1 MKSTSP
7 VGPLPTFDDFFEALW
22 GFGPFPWQRMLV
34 ERISTGRWPEALDLP
49 TAAGKTA
56 CIDAAI
62 YALAAQAELPLHE
75 RTAPRRIWFVVDRRI
90 VVDEAYDRALIIAD
104 KLAAA
109 SSGHLRTVADRL
121 RELAGTGRPLATGRL
136 RGGIL
141 RDDSFARLPS
151 QPAVITST
159 VDQLGSRLL
168 FRSYG
173 GSQRVASIHAGLVGN
188 DSLILLDEA
197 HCSVPFMQTLRQV
210 AKYRSDAWADEPI
223 PSPFFCA
230 VLSATPPPEIPPDAR
245 FPGLDREAALA
256 HPILQQRLT
265 APKPAEL
272 VVLKSSR
279 KTNADPLFQTAVAQA
294 SEWVRKGGKRR
305 VALIVNRVH
314 TAGELDKQLR
324 AEMKPEEADVV
335 LLTGRLRPLERDAL
349 TKRWKPF
356 LKASQ
361 PSDPQR
367 PIIFVSTQA
376 IEVGADFSFDALVTE
391 CASLDALRQR
401 FGRLNR
407 MGLPGDAPAAI
418 LVREDDLKETESD
431 LIYGDALRDTWA
443 LLSENAK
450 REGEGKNA
458 HQMVDFGFSSL
469 ETLLSELDDEKLG
482 LCLAPRP
489 DAPVLLPAHLDLLSQ
504 TAPTPHPNPDVSLL
518 LHGKDRGVPEVRVLW
533 RADLTLK
540 HPESWVETVALC
552 PPLST
557 ESVSVPLYR
566 LRRWLA
572 EQMEIDT
579 QGDVEGGKKSEANNE
594 DSSQRIRPCLTWRG
608 RDRSRIVRAANGIF
622 PGDVV
627 VLPTAYGLTGLAQ
640 TLPNDSEKS
649 GLGPDKED
657 LWEWAMDTAGKPLS
671 LRIQRNLWEP
681 WMNRPLVQEL
691 VNYAEDFDGDRGHL
705 WELIDDLLANQLAT
719 ESGEQ
724 KLPDW
729 LYIRLRSMPRN
740 ARIDS
745 HPAKGLILSS
755 RKPSRIA
762 AEPDLF
768 ADDDDL
774 TSIAGRPI
782 SLETHTETVVDAVRT
797 MAGRCLPAA
806 FRPLLEL
813 AAEWHDAGKLDER
826 FQLLLHHGDEVA
838 AVTGD
843 PLAKSPDM
851 PFSQERRNAIRAA
864 CALPKDFRHEMLSTQ
879 LAQRFASLP
888 GDPAHATL
896 VLHLIAS
903 HHGRAR
909 PLAPICIDT
918 NPTAIEGKIN
928 GTSINLAA
936 VERKAFIPSHRI
948 DSGLADRF
956 WELTRRHGWWGLAYL
971 EANLRLADWYGS
983 EFVPAENEPSED
995 LR

>member
-1 MKSTSP
+1 MESTSP
-7 VGPLPTFDDFFEALW
+7 GSPIPTFDNFFDALW
-22 GFGPFPWQRMLV
+22 GFGPFPWQRMLA
-34 ERISTGRWPEALDLP
+34 ERISTGRWPEAVDLP

-109 SSGHLRTVADRL
+109 STGPLKMVADRL

-141 RDDSFARLPS
+141 RDDTCARLPS

-210 AKYRSDAWADEPI
+210 AKYRSDVWADNPI

-230 VLSATPPPEIPPDAR
+230 VLSATPPPEIPPEAR
-245 FPGLDREAALA
+245 FPGAEREAALA

-265 APKPAEL
+265 ARKPAEL
-272 VVLKSSR
+272 VMLKSSR
-279 KTNADPLFQTAVAQA
+279 KANADPLIEAAVAQA
-294 SEWVRKGGKRR
+294 SEWIREDGKQR
-305 VALIVNRVH
+305 VALIMNRVH
-314 TAGELDKQLR
+314 TATELAEQLR

-335 LLTGRLRPLERDAL
+335 LLTGRLRPLERDEL
-349 TKRWKPF
+349 TAYWKQF
-356 LKASQ
+356 LRASQ

-418 LVREDDLKETESD
+418 LAREGDLKEPESD
-431 LIYGDALRDTWA
+431 PIYGDALRHTWT
-443 LLSENAK
+443 LLCENAK
-450 REGEGKNA
+450 TDGEGKKA
-458 HQMVDFGFSSL
+458 RQVIDFGFAAL
-469 ETLLSELDDEKLG
+469 DTLLSALNEDQLG
-482 LCLAPRP
+482 VCLAPRP
-489 DAPVLLPAHLDLLSQ
+489 DAPVLLPAHLDLLCQ
-504 TAPTPHPNPDVSLL
+504 TAPTPRPDPDISLF

-533 RADLTLK
+533 RADLPLS
-540 HPESWVETVALC
+540 HPESWPETIALC

-572 EQMEIDT
+572 DQTDLDT
-579 QGDVEGGKKSEANNE
+579 VGDVEGGQKREADDE
-594 DSSQRIRPCLTWRG
+594 DHDQRIRACLAWRG
-608 RDRSRIVRAANGIF
+608 RDQSRLVRAADGIF

-627 VLPTAYGLTGLAQ
+627 VLPAAYGLKGLAQ
-640 TLPNDSEKS
+640 TLPNNAKTF
-649 GLGPDKED
+649 GLGMDQED
-657 LWEWAMDTAGKPLS
+657 LWEWAIETVGKPLS
-671 LRIQRNLWEP
+671 LRIHRDLWERWIHQP
-681 WMNRPLVQEL
+681 FAQEL
-691 VNYAEDFDGDRGHL
+691 LSYAEDFDGDRRHL
-705 WELIDDLLANQLAT
+705 WELIDDLLADQLST
-719 ESGEQ
+719 DSGEQ
-724 KLPDW
+724 KLPEW
-729 LYIRLRSMPRN
+729 LCTRLRSMPRN
-740 ARIDS
+740 ARLDS
-745 HPAKGLILSS
+745 HPARGLILSS
-755 RKPSRIA
+755 RKRSRSA
-762 AEPDLF
+762 TEPDLF

-774 TSIAGRPI
+774 TSVAGRPI
-782 SLETHTETVVDAVRT
+782 SLQTHTETVVDAVRT
-797 MAGRCLPAA
+797 MAGRCLPEE
-806 FRPLLEL
+806 FQPLLEL
-813 AAEWHDAGKLDER
+813 AAEWHDIGKLDER
-826 FQLLLHHGDEVA
+826 FQLLLHHGDELA
-838 AVTGD
+838 AISGD
-843 PLAKSPDM
+843 PLAKSPDV
-851 PFSQERRNAIRAA
+851 PLSLERRNAIRAA
-864 CALPKDFRHEMLSTQ
+864 CALPKDFRHEMLSAQ

-888 GDPAHATL
+888 DDPARAGL

-903 HHGRAR
+903 HHGHSR
-909 PLAPICIDT
+909 PLAPISID
-918 NPTAIEGKIN
+918 PLPVAVEGTIN
-928 GTSINLAA
+928 GGTINLSAEDRAA
-936 VERKAFIPSHRI
+936 FVAPHRI
-948 DSGLADRF
+948 DSGLAEGF

-983 EFVPAENEPSED
+983 EFAPSERESTEE
-995 LR
+995 LP

>member
-1 MKSTSP
+1 M
-7 VGPLPTFDDFFEALW
+7 PTFDEFFEALW
-22 GFGPFPWQRMLV
+22 GFGPFPWQRMLA
-34 ERISTGRWPEALDLP
+34 ERISAGRWPEALDLP

-56 CIDAAI
+56 CIDVAI

-104 KLAAA
+104 KLAEA
-109 SSGHLRTVADRL
+109 STGHLRIVADRL

-230 VLSATPPPEIPPDAR
+230 VLSATPPPEIPPESR
-245 FPGLDREAALA
+245 FPGEDREAALA

-265 APKPAEL
+265 ARKPAEL
-272 VVLKSSR
+272 GVLKSSR
-279 KTNADPLFQTAVAQA
+279 KTNADPLFETAVAQA

-305 VALIVNRVH
+305 VALILNRVH
-314 TAGELDKQLR
+314 TASQVAQKLR
-324 AEMKPEEADVV
+324 AEMRPEEADVV

-349 TKRWKPF
+349 TAQWKPF
-356 LKASQ
+356 LKATQ

-418 LVREDDLKETESD
+418 FVREDDLKETESD
-431 LIYGDALRDTWA
+431 PIYGDALRHTWT
-443 LLSENAK
+443 LLFENATA
-450 REGEGKNA
+450 EGEGKNA
-458 HQMVDFGFSSL
+458 RHIVDFGFSSL
-469 ETLLSELDDEKLG
+469 NTLLSELDDEKLG
-482 LCLAPRP
+482 FCLAPRP
-489 DAPVLLPAHLDLLSQ
+489 DAPVLLPAHLDLLCQ
-504 TAPTPHPNPDVSLL
+504 TAPTPHPNPDVSLF
-518 LHGKDRGVPEVRVLW
+518 LHGKDRGMPEVRILW

-572 EQMEIDT
+572 EQIEIDT
-579 QGDVEGGKKSEANNE
+579 TGDVEGGEKSEADNE
-594 DSSQRIRPCLTWRG
+594 DSSQRIRACLPWRG
-608 RDRSRIVRAANGIF
+608 RDRSRVVRAANGIF

-627 VLPTAYGLTGLAQ
+627 VLPAAYGLTGLTQ
-640 TLPNDSEKS
+640 TLPNDAEKF

-657 LWEWAMDTAGKPLS
+657 LWEWAMETAGTSLT
-671 LRIQRNLWEP
+671 LRIQRDLWAP
-681 WMNRPLVQEL
+681 WMNRASVQEL
-691 VNYAEDFDGDRGHL
+691 VSYAEDFDGDREHL

-719 ESGEQ
+719 KSGEQ
-724 KLPDW
+724 MLPEW
-729 LYIRLRSMPRN
+729 LCGRLRSMPRN

-745 HPAKGLILSS
+745 HPTKGLILSS
-755 RKPSRIA
+755 RKRSRIA

-782 SLETHTETVVDAVRT
+782 SLKTHTETVVDAVRT
-797 MAGRCLPAA
+797 MAGRCLPQD

-813 AAEWHDAGKLDER
+813 AAEWHDTGKLDER
-826 FQLLLHHGDEVA
+826 FQLLLHHGDELA
-838 AVTGD
+838 AITGD

-851 PFSQERRNAIRAA
+851 PLSQERRNAIRAA

-888 GDPAHATL
+888 GDPAQVAL

-918 NPTAIEGKIN
+918 NPVAIEGSID
-928 GTSINLAA
+928 GTSINLPEKKRAA
-936 VERKAFIPSHRI
+936 LTPSHHI
-948 DSGLADRF
+948 NSGLAERF

-983 EFVPAENEPSED
+983 EFAPSKENPAQDSD
-995 LR
+995 SI

>member
-1 MKSTSP
+1 M
-7 VGPLPTFDDFFEALW
+7 PTFDEFFEALW
-22 GFGPFPWQRMLV
+22 GFAPFPWQRMLA
-34 ERISTGRWPEALDLP
+34 ERISTGCWPEALDLP

-56 CIDAAI
+56 CIDAGV
-62 YALAAQAELPLHE
+62 YALAAQAELPLDK

-90 VVDEAYDRALIIAD
+90 VVDEAYDRALTIAD

-109 SSGHLRTVADRL
+109 SFGHLKIVADHL
-121 RELAGTGRPLATGRL
+121 RNLAGTGRPLATGRL
-136 RGGIL
+136 RGGVL

-230 VLSATPPPEIPPDAR
+230 VLSATPPPEIPLDSR
-245 FPGLDREAALA
+245 FPGADREAALA
-256 HPILQQRLT
+256 HPVLQQRLT
-265 APKPAEL
+265 ARKPAEL
-272 VVLKSSR
+272 VLLQSAR
-279 KTNADPLFQTAVAQA
+279 KTNADPLFEAAVAQA
-294 SEWVRKGGKRR
+294 SEWIRKGGKRR

-314 TAGELDKQLR
+314 TADELAKKLR
-324 AEMKPEEADVV
+324 AEMKPDEADVV

-361 PSDPQR
+361 PSDPER

-418 LVREDDLKETESD
+418 LVREDDLKETEGD
-431 LIYGDALRDTWA
+431 PIYGDGLRHTWA
-443 LLSENAK
+443 LLFEMAK
-450 REGEGKNA
+450 PEGEAKNA
-458 HQMVDFGFSSL
+458 RRIVDFGFSSL
-469 ETLLSELDDEKLG
+469 DALLSELDDEKLG

-489 DAPVLLPAHLDLLSQ
+489 DAPVLLPAHLDLLCQ
-504 TAPTPHPNPDVSLL
+504 TEPTPHPNPDVSLF

-533 RADLTLK
+533 RADLVLK
-540 HPESWVETVALC
+540 HPESWVETIAIC
-552 PPLST
+552 PPIST

-572 EQMEIDT
+572 EQFDADT
-579 QGDVEGGKKSEANNE
+579 AGDVEGGQKSEADDK
-594 DSSQRIRPCLTWRG
+594 DSGQRIRACLPWRG
-608 RDRSRIVRAANGIF
+608 RDRSRIVRSSNGIF

-627 VLPTAYGLTGLAQ
+627 VLPAAYGLTGLAQ
-640 TLPNDSEKS
+640 TLPMTWKKI
-649 GLGPDKED
+649 GLGPDKDD
-657 LWEWAMDTAGKPLS
+657 LWEWAWDTAGKPPA
-671 LRIQRNLWEP
+671 LRIQRNLWEA
-681 WMNRPLVQEL
+681 WMNQPAVQEL
-691 VNYAEDFDGDRGHL
+691 VTYTEDYEDDRTHL
-705 WELIDDLLANQLAT
+705 WELIENVLANQT
-719 ESGEQ
+719 TNESSELN
-724 KLPDW
+724 LPDW
-729 LYIRLRSMPRN
+729 LSKCLSSIPRN
-740 ARIDS
+740 RSTRIDI
-745 HPAKGLILSS
+745 HPAKGLILSG
-755 RKPSRIA
+755 RKRSRIA

-774 TSIAGRPI
+774 TSISGEEL
-782 SLETHTETVVDAVRT
+782 SLETHTKAVVNAVRK
-797 MAGRCLPAA
+797 MAGRCLPKELL
-806 FRPLLEL
+806 PLLDL
-813 AAEWHDAGKLDER
+813 AAEWHDTGKLDER
-826 FQLLLHHGDEVA
+826 FQLLLHHGDELA
-838 AVTGD
+838 AITGD
-843 PLAKSPDM
+843 PLAKSPDI
-851 PFSQERRNAIRAA
+851 PLSQERRNAIRAA
-864 CALPKDFRHEMLSTQ
+864 CALPTDFRHEMLSTQ
-879 LAQRFASLP
+879 LAHRFALLP
-888 GDPAHATL
+888 DASAQTTL

-903 HHGRAR
+903 HHGRGR
-909 PLAPICIDT
+909 PFAPICIDKS
-918 NPTAIEGKIN
+918 PVAIEGKIN
-928 GTSINLAA
+928 GTSINLPAEERAA
-936 VERKAFIPSHRI
+936 LTPPHRI
-948 DSGLADRF
+948 NSGLAERF
-956 WELTRRHGWWGLAYL
+956 WELTRRYGWWGLAYL

-983 EFVPAENEPSED
+983 EFGPTSNASSEE
-995 LR
+995 LP